1 MSVIILN
8 KEKNVTSFK
17 AIKDVQKEMKFKKA
31 GHGGTYG
38 LSVFGTDI
46 QLRPLSRPQIRPDQ
60 PGELFPVSRIF

>member
-31 GHGGTYG
+31 GHGGTLDPLATGVLPIFFNNSTRFIEYIAND
-38 LSVFGTDI
+38 SKKCMGTN
-46 QLRPLSRPQIRPDQ
+46 L
-60 PGELFPVSRIF
+60 